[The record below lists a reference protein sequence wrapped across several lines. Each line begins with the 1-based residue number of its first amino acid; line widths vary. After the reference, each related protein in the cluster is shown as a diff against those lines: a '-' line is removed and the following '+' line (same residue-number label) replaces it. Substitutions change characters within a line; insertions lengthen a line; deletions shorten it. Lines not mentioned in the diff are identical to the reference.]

1 MNQYSIYDI
10 DTGVIIGH
18 VITSTQTRD
27 QLNQIYSG
35 IVEGLYDIGQY
46 RIEND
51 QVVLIVPDNANL
63 IQQQHQSIRT
73 ERDQLLFQVDR
84 VNPVWYAALTD
95 QQQTELQTYR
105 QALLDVPQQAGFPT
119 EIDLPAK
126 PTWL

>member
-10 DTGVIIGH
+10 DTGVVIGH

-27 QLNQIYSG
+27 QLNQIYPG

-51 QVVLIVPDNANL
+51 QAVLIVPDNANL

-73 ERDQLLFQVDR
+73 ERDQLLFQVDH

-95 QQQTELQTYR
+95 QQQVELQTYR

-119 EIDLPAK
+119 GIDWPAK

>member
-119 EIDLPAK
+119 EIDWPAK